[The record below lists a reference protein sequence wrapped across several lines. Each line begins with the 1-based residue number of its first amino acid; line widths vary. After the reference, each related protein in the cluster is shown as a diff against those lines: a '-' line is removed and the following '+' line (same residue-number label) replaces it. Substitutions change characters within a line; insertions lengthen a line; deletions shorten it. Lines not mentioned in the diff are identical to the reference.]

1 MSLTPKDLD
10 LASQALAD
18 AAPAG
23 SFGDFIGKS
32 QEGAETQ
39 YRFGCM
45 LASYR
50 DWHWTVLLSQ
60 PDKRRPATV
69 SEVLLLASEQSL
81 VSPPWVPWSERL
93 SEYRR
98 LRKDRREALAL
109 AIANGEVV
117 DDSEDDDLEV
127 VPDEES
133 THDLDW
139 QSVDEHSLVADAGL
153 DVPELEPVDPEVSQA
168 EDTKHHSEDGSV
180 KPPTKPRIRKRV
192 IKNKTGN

>member
-139 QSVDEHSLVADAGL
+139 QSVDEHSLVADAEL
-153 DVPELEPVDPEVSQA
+153 DVPELEPVDSQVPQT
-168 EDTKHHSEDGSV
+168 EDAQHHSEDGGV
-180 KPPTKPRIRKRV
+180 KPPTKTRTRKRV
-192 IKNKTGN
+192 IKNKASN